1 MATNE
6 IVQMSDQFK
15 GLDMASL
22 IGGPLQA
29 ACDAQTKM
37 AQATATFIDQ
47 VGMNPVIGSDGKPT
61 GERTAKTVDFTFT
74 RPTQDE
80 TTGVVGEEEVALKV
94 PLLALI
100 QTPALAI
107 QEVTVTFDMEVK
119 SSYSE
124 KEATDTAGTLDAEA
138 KMGWG
143 LFSATVKIHGSVASH
158 KENQRASD
166 NSAKYHVEVKAAQ
179 NGTPEGL
186 SRVLD
191 MLQSAIAPRR
201 ITARPAASVLPTT
214 NPDAAAKKKTPTT
227 TP

>member
-1 MATNE
+1 MAD
-6 IVQMSDQFK
+6 IISMSEQFK
-15 GLDMASL
+15 GLPMADL

-29 ACDAQTKM
+29 ACDAQVRM
-37 AQATATFIDQ
+37 AQATAQFIDQ
-47 VGMNPVIGSDGKPT
+47 VGMNPVLDANGKPT
-61 GERTAKTVDFTFT
+61 GARTAKTVDFSFT

-80 TTGVVGEEEVALKV
+80 QTGAVGEEQVALQV

-100 QTPALAI
+100 NTPSLAI
-107 QEVTVTFDMEVK
+107 QEVNVTFDMEVK
-119 SSYSE
+119 SSFSE
-124 KEATDTAGTLDAEA
+124 KESSDTAATLDAEA

-158 KENQRASD
+158 KENTRSSD

-191 MLQSAIAPRR
+191 MLQSAIAPRK
-201 ITARPAASVLPTT
+201 ITTSLPQQPVVIAPQT
-214 NPDAAAKKKTPTT
+214 NKAVKTPN
-227 TP
+227 P